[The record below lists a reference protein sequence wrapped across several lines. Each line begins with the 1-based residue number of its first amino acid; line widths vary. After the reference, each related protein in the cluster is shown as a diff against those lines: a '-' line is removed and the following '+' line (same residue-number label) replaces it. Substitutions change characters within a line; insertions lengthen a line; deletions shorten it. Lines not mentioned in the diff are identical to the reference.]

1 MDLLP
6 HLAWLL
12 SQESMFNYSDEYDNN
27 IMQQNVVKNVENQ
40 HVLNER
46 TDLMVKIIDLP
57 RVLNRT

>member
-1 MDLLP
+1 MDLLA